1 MVITCA
7 NITGTITR
15 TIIGDIVT
23 TIATIATRTVI
34 TDTPVA
40 PVSDSVFNST
50 KLLESRIL

>member
-23 TIATIATRTVI
+23 TIATTATRTGI

-40 PVSDSVFNST
+40 PVSNSVFNST